1 MWPIAMYTYKIVN
14 KLRLFMLNKII
25 NLEPCGDTNN
35 LYDGLRKLPRGSRIG
50 ACSEKGSDNGNE
62 YVLMLSGKKN
72 GQTRRGVWN
81 YDETSA
87 ISSLSGCEGLGFHRI
102 V

>member
-1 MWPIAMYTYKIVN
+1 
-14 KLRLFMLNKII
+14 MLNKII
-25 NLEPCGDTNN
+25 NLEPCGDTTN
-35 LYDGLRKLPRGSRIG
+35 LYEGLRKLPRGKMG
-50 ACSEKGSDNGNE
+50 PCSEKGSDHGGNE

-72 GQTRRGVWN
+72 GQGRRGGVWN